1 MPATTTERTLV
12 LDEYETLPGVQLTL
26 EQAEAL
32 KSAQARLDVRHAA
45 RSGHYDVRAANVV
58 GVLVAP
64 GLRVTIRPKLPV
76 ARLFYLLG
84 YSSRTPTLGSL
95 APFDEDQDL
104 LEVLAPHF
112 ARALAQA
119 LSRGLVREYT
129 GREDMLHAVRG
140 RVDLLGLMTHRFGI
154 WPPVPCE
161 FIDHTA
167 DTLPNRLLLAATA
180 LLRKLT
186 SSADVDATLG
196 ALEARMDEVTHVR
209 FPASR
214 VPSADL
220 DRRHTHCEAAV
231 RMAELVLRHMSLEVR
246 AGSVRSTSFLIDMNA
261 LYEDF
266 VVAAVGNALHGDAA
280 RRWTKHPRGIY
291 LDEARQIRLV
301 PDAMLKDRSRHP
313 VAVVD
318 AKYKVIEGPEHSD
331 IYQMLAYCT
340 RLRLRHAVLVYA
352 STPPGKHRLEGGVTI
367 HRVPFDPGGDIE
379 ALEAGAAEI
388 ARLVESLTPGHSRQ
402 LAS

>member
-1 MPATTTERTLV
+1 MPTTTESTLV
-12 LDEYETLPGVQLTL
+12 LDEYETASGVRLTL

-32 KSAQARLDVRHAA
+32 KSAPARLDVRHAA
-45 RSGHYDVRAANVV
+45 RAGHYDVRAANVV

-84 YSSRTPTLGSL
+84 YSSRTPMLGSL

-112 ARALAQA
+112 AKALAQA
-119 LSRGLVREYT
+119 LSRGLVREYAE
-129 GREDMLHAVRG
+129 RADVLHAVRG
-140 RVDLLGLMTHRFGI
+140 RVDVLGLVTRRFGI

-161 FIDHTA
+161 FTDHTA
-167 DTLPNRLLLAATA
+167 DTLPNRLLLAATV
-180 LLRKLT
+180 LLRRLT
-186 SSADVDATLG
+186 SSADVDAALG
-196 ALEARMDEVTHVR
+196 GLETRMDEVTRVR
-209 FPASR
+209 FPSSR
-214 VPSADL
+214 VPTPKL
-220 DRRHTHCEAAV
+220 DRRHAHCEPAV

-266 VVAAVGNALHGDAA
+266 IVAAIGNALHGDTT

-318 AKYKVIEGPEHSD
+318 AKYKVVDGPVHAD

-352 STPPGKHRLEGGVTI
+352 STPPGKDRLQGGVTI

-379 ALEAGAAEI
+379 ALEARAGEI
-388 ARLVESLTPGHSRQ
+388 ARLVESLTPGQSRQ